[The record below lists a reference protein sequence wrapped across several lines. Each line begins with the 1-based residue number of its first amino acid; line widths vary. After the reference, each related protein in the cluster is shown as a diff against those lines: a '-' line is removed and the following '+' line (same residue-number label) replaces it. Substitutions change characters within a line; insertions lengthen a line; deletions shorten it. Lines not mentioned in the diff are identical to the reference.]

1 MAGGPLVIAAVHT
14 EVRPILQRA
23 AVLSIET
30 EGEWSI
36 WRGRWA
42 DHDVLVTAS
51 GIGKVNAAM
60 ALQAT
65 IERYRPRAILVCGS
79 AGSLADE
86 VLPGDLVVGEQAIQH
101 DAGVN
106 LGRRFVHTGVNVRR
120 DGRRRVQ
127 RAFRAD
133 PALVA
138 AARSASERLPHDGNG
153 RPAQV
158 HFGPVATGDQVIFST
173 ERKQWM
179 RDTLGALAVEMESAA
194 VAQVAQANG
203 IPWLI
208 VRGISD
214 TADGE
219 AGVNLSRLSE
229 YVEDGDSVAGWMR
242 GQGRRLSHLARHPET
257 AGKIRRLIKGVRL
270 ASDRAAALVEAIL
283 EEI

>member
-138 AARSASERLPHDGNG
+138 AAREASTHLRLDSSG

-219 AGVNLSRLSE
+219 AGVNLSRLSA